1 MINNLIY
8 GFFFHFLL
16 QDVEVAHD
24 KDVVVVT
31 IHLKK
36 QDFIFG
42 LSLLSVILLTGKSS
56 SEFKPIT

>member
-36 QDFIFG
+36 ARFYIRAF
-42 LSLLSVILLTGKSS
+42 SS
-56 SEFKPIT
+56 IRDTFNR